1 MCSTHPPSSSR
12 LLHPFSLIRRGL
24 VIIQSV
30 LCCVFQSLIYPML
43 MSKLKVPIPYLALT
57 GMIIEFFAYL
67 LITVDSEYGSMA
79 ATLLLWI
86 GFSMA
91 APTSVSII
99 SVSEGVMM
107 MMIRPLHIPVC
118 RVRHSPITTSSGRLL
133 SFLRLSFSP
142 LFTSTTRSGSMT
154 SPLSPPS
161 LPLLYLVMCARG
173 IM

>member
-1 MCSTHPPSSSR
+1 M
-12 LLHPFSLIRRGL
+12 
-24 VIIQSV
+24 
-30 LCCVFQSLIYPML
+30 FQSLIYPML

-99 SVSEGVMM
+99 SVSD
-107 MMIRPLHIPVC
+107 
-118 RVRHSPITTSSGRLL
+118 
-133 SFLRLSFSP
+133 
-142 LFTSTTRSGSMT
+142 
-154 SPLSPPS
+154 
-161 LPLLYLVMCARG
+161 
-173 IM
+173 